1 MINQSRCLSTT
12 NPANHVGSETTKET
26 AGEWYCTED
35 SCINLP
41 KEADVVIIG
50 LILFSKILNKMEN
63 NMFHSLIKF
72 IYQLNQ

>member
-12 NPANHVGSETTKET
+12 NTANNVGSETTKET
-26 AGEWYCTED
+26 ADEWYCTED

-50 LILFSKILNKMEN
+50 LILFLKI
-63 NMFHSLIKF
+63 
-72 IYQLNQ
+72 

>member
-12 NPANHVGSETTKET
+12 NPANNVGSETTKET
-26 AGEWYCTED
+26 ASEWHCTED

-50 LILFSKILNKMEN
+50 LILFSKTLYKMEIN
-63 NMFHSLIKF
+63 KFYSLIKS

>member
-12 NPANHVGSETTKET
+12 NPANNVGSENTKET

-50 LILFSKILNKMEN
+50 SILFPTISNEMEN
-63 NMFHSLIKF
+63 NMFYS
-72 IYQLNQ
+72 

>member
-12 NPANHVGSETTKET
+12 HAAKNVGSETTKET

-50 LILFSKILNKMEN
+50 QLIWI
-63 NMFHSLIKF
+63 
-72 IYQLNQ
+72 